1 MADNLRQKTFAG
13 MIWTFAKHL
22 SLEGFAFIQGI
33 ILARLLMPKDYGLIA
48 MTQIFFAIAGTF
60 IDSGFTSALVRKKDR
75 KEIDYSTVFVTNVVM
90 TSFFAI
96 VLCLCAPLIAKFYNE
111 PILKDIVRANAVLL
125 VMNSVNAVQGT
136 RLRINLQF
144 KITSFISVVC
154 NVTIGIA
161 TIIFAYLGFGVWSLI
176 YPNYLAPFLYFFMYW
191 YFQRWRPKINFSW
204 KIWKEYFAYGS
215 NLLISSL
222 INTIW
227 NNIYPL
233 IIGKKYSAIDLG
245 YYSRAWGYAKL
256 PANTFQ
262 GVLGTVT
269 FPVLCSIQDDD
280 ARLRDAYRR
289 LIRVTGFVVFPMLIG
304 LAVLAKPVILVLIT
318 EKWAATIP
326 YLQVVCLAVMWQPI
340 NALNLNLLKVKGR
353 SDLYLR
359 LVFIKKAFSLCVI
372 LLTMNINVL
381 AMCAGSVLTAY
392 ACLYINTYY
401 TGKLIQV
408 SLWTQLKD
416 LFPSLIYSLTMGGI
430 VFLSTV
436 FIENIYLQLF
446 IGIAIGITYYFTIS
460 TFFKSS
466 ELAYVKL
473 LLKENLL
480 PKMRGK

>member
-1 MADNLRQKTFAG
+1 MKNIVAIG
-13 MIWTFAKHL
+13 GGHGL
-22 SLEGFAFIQGI
+22 STILQGI
-33 ILARLLMPKDYGLIA
+33 RNIDDISISAIVTVADDGGSTGRLRKRYTIPAMGDIRNVLVALSDSEPLLHELMNYRFEGEDN
-48 MTQIFFAIAGTF
+48 MDIAGHSLGNLILT
-60 IDSGFTSALVRKKDR
+60 AL
-75 KEIDYSTVFVTNVVM
+75 TNM
-90 TSFFAI
+90 TGSFNESI
-96 VLCLCAPLIAKFYNE
+96 RIAS
-111 PILKDIVRANAVLL
+111 D
-125 VMNSVNAVQGT
+125 
-136 RLRINLQF
+136 
-144 KITSFISVVC
+144 
-154 NVTIGIA
+154 
-161 TIIFAYLGFGVWSLI
+161 
-176 YPNYLAPFLYFFMYW
+176 
-191 YFQRWRPKINFSW
+191 
-204 KIWKEYFAYGS
+204 
-215 NLLISSL
+215 
-222 INTIW
+222 
-227 NNIYPL
+227 
-233 IIGKKYSAIDLG
+233 
-245 YYSRAWGYAKL
+245 
-256 PANTFQ
+256 
-262 GVLGTVT
+262 
-269 FPVLCSIQDDD
+269 
-280 ARLRDAYRR
+280 
-289 LIRVTGFVVFPMLIG
+289 
-304 LAVLAKPVILVLIT
+304 
-318 EKWAATIP
+318 
-326 YLQVVCLAVMWQPI
+326 
-340 NALNLNLLKVKGR
+340 LLKVKGR